1 MKSIIG
7 KSGILKSQRIIKPSS
22 KDFIFFLVE
31 TEMNNIPIQSQVAYE
46 ILIYKVIF
54 CACPA
59 EATLALGS
67 EAAFKVTKKYFT

>member
-1 MKSIIG
+1 
-7 KSGILKSQRIIKPSS
+7 
-22 KDFIFFLVE
+22 
-31 TEMNNIPIQSQVAYE
+31 MNNIPIQSQVAYE